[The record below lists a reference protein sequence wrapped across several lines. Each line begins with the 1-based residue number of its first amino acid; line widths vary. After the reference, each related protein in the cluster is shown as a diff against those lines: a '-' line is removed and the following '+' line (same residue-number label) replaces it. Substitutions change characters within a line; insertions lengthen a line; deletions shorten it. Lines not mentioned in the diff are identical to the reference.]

1 MMFDRK
7 TPGEGVEIE
16 CTPENGKMLLIWE
29 FKFTGEQTEAFV
41 LVTVKDREGNKV
53 LECLRPEPEEEPL
66 MAVLLHPWLWQG
78 VENPYLYRMEATLLD
93 RQGRLLDRMIRP
105 LPLRHLEKHPDKGYF
120 LNGTEFIPRTVGYE
134 LPHVPVQLKDQ
145 GRIFQDL
152 ELIIQLGANSIYC
165 EGTVGNIGMLRELC
179 DRLGLL
185 VWHEKPEISL
195 RGTGP
200 CLLDA
205 ATDIPLPLYYQYK
218 TQWSSHPFVYI
229 APESVTAVGG
239 GGFKALVYSNCK
251 RVALYTDGVLFE
263 VHSGER
269 EFLFEGIPAKH
280 PCIMLTA
287 EANGCTVSLSIQ
299 KSCVRTGLR

>member
-7 TPGEGVEIE
+7 APGEGLEIE
-16 CTPENGKMLLIWE
+16 CTLENGKMLLTWE
-29 FKFTGEQTEAFV
+29 FKFTGEQTEA
-41 LVTVKDREGNKV
+41 LVSVSVKDKEGNRV

-93 RQGRLLDRMIRP
+93 RQGRPLDKMIRP
-105 LPLRHLEKHPDKGYF
+105 LPLRRLEKHPDKGYF
-120 LNGTEFIPRTVGYE
+120 LNGTEFVPRTVGYE
-134 LPHVPVQLKDQ
+134 LPHLPAQPKDQ

-165 EGTVGNIGMLRELC
+165 GETAGNIGMLRELC

-195 RGTGP
+195 RGTGQ

-218 TQWSSHPFVYI
+218 SQWSSAPFVYI
-229 APESVTAVGG
+229 VPESVAAVGDG
-239 GGFKALVYSNCK
+239 CFRALVYSNCE

-269 EFLFEGIPAKH
+269 EFLFERIPAKR

-287 EANGCTVSLSIQ
+287 EADGCTSALSIQ
-299 KSCVRTGLR
+299 KSCVRAGLC